1 MLNAAV
7 FIILS
12 FCWITP
18 DHIPPWFAFHSEA
31 PAFAASGLCLLAI
44 ALRRA
49 SFTATPVAVWW
60 CTILGMM
67 MVLQWAIGR
76 VSYGGDVWVVVAYL
90 MVFVSACLWAFNWVK
105 TEGSSTLL
113 NAFGFFLISVGLV
126 TSFQL
131 LAQWL
136 QVDGLFAGWV
146 LDMLPKGR
154 PRANLGQ
161 PNQAATTIV
170 LAMVATAVLLYRR
183 RIGYGVAWMLL
194 LVLIAAA
201 TITQSRTAL
210 LSAVVLA
217 ACFTAVMAL
226 GNYKVE
232 RAAKASVAV
241 WLILFLGVAWAF
253 TAIDF
258 GEQSASLGIQEISNP
273 GTRPLIWR
281 QLCLA
286 VLEKPWLGWG
296 GLQVSTA
303 QQFGAMKFAGIEQA
317 NYAHNIVLDGLVMFG
332 MPCIA
337 LLIGITIAWLYK
349 RRAFILRS
357 TDTLWCFALAL
368 PVLIHALLEYP
379 HAYAYYVILLGV
391 LAGVIEAGVG
401 GKEVVAMRISTAFIT
416 GLAVGW
422 VALIAALGYEY
433 TLAEEDFRMN
443 RFENRRIGPEQTG
456 YQPPHLIFLTQ
467 LGDQAHAMRLRAVR
481 GMPAEDVDVLNR
493 VAKRFTWGPIQ
504 FRAALALGLNGRPQ
518 EATERLR
525 VIKNLFSADV
535 YAEARDNFETLRAQK
550 YPELGLVEL
559 P

>member
-12 FCWITP
+12 LCWITP

-31 PAFAASGLCLLAI
+31 PAFAASGLCLLA
-44 ALRRA
+44 LVRRKA
-49 SFTATPVAVWW
+49 SFTAAPVAVQW
-60 CTILGMM
+60 CAIPGMV
-67 MVLQWAIGR
+67 MVFQWSIGR

-90 MVFVSACLWAFNWVK
+90 MVFVSACLWALNWAK
-105 TEGSSTLL
+105 ADGSDIILSALC
-113 NAFGFFLISVGLV
+113 FFLIAVGLV

-136 QVDGLFAGWV
+136 QVDGLFEGWV

-170 LAMVATAVLLYRR
+170 LAMVATAMLVSRR
-183 RIGYGVAWMLL
+183 RIGFRVAWLLL
-194 LVLIAAA
+194 LVLIVAA

-210 LSAVVLA
+210 LSALVLTV
-217 ACFTAVMAL
+217 CFTAVAVL
-226 GNYKVE
+226 GPYKVE
-232 RAAKASVAV
+232 SAAKAAVAV
-241 WLILFLGVAWAF
+241 WFILFLGAAWAF
-253 TAIDF
+253 TGIDI
-258 GEQSASLGIQEISNP
+258 GEQSASLGAQEITNP

-281 QLCLA
+281 QLGMA

-303 QQFGAMKFAGIEQA
+303 QQFGALSFAGNEQA
-317 NYAHNIVLDGLVMFG
+317 NYAHNILLDGLVMFG
-332 MPCIA
+332 TPVTA
-337 LLIGITIAWLYK
+337 LSIGAAIVWLNK
-349 RRAFILRS
+349 RRWHIVRS
-357 TDTLWCFALAL
+357 VDTLWCFALAL
-368 PVLIHALLEYP
+368 PIVIHALLEYP
-379 HAYAYYVILLGV
+379 HAYAYYVIHLGV
-391 LAGVIEAGVG
+391 LAGVMEAGVG
-401 GKEVVAMRISTAFIT
+401 GREAVPLRLSTAFLAA
-416 GLAVGW
+416 LAVGW

-443 RFENRRIGPEQTG
+443 RFENRRIGSEQTG
-456 YQPPHLIFLTQ
+456 YHPPHLMFLTQ

-481 GMPAEDVDVLNR
+481 GMPAEDVDILNR

-525 VIKNLFSADV
+525 VIKNLFAADV